1 VSLETHIDFKF
12 LQMHVFDIIID
23 NENGEG
29 YKLEKKELLI
39 RLQTSVCR
47 SVFIS
52 A

>member
-12 LQMHVFDIIID
+12 LQMHFFEIIID

-29 YKLEKKELLI
+29 YKLKKKNYC
-39 RLQTSVCR
+39 LQTSVCR
-47 SVFIS
+47 SFFIS